1 MTSETCTNLLGPNV
15 LDLMAKGKRCAP
27 ILMTNVFL
35 MNMINLLDLSDEYD
49 KFIRP
54 VCYL

>member
-54 VCYL
+54 VC